1 MRTTRGRHRDAHG
14 CALCLLILAGVAR
27 VVLSTLDAAVY
38 ACAVCARRSFGFGG
52 KVWRFLLEDMDS
64 RLIWVRST
72 AAEATSSDWA
82 SRPHG

>member
-1 MRTTRGRHRDAHG
+1 MGRAHRYDAHG

-38 ACAVCARRSFGFGG
+38 ACVVCARRSLVFGG

-82 SRPHG
+82 PPLHG